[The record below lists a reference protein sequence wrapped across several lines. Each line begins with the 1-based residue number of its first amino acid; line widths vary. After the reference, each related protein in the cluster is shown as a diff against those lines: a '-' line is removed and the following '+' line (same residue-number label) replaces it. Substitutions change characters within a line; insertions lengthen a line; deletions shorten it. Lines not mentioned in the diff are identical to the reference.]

1 MPSPRPSPWKGE
13 GAEEQTQIWTI
24 SQINQAVRD
33 LLEQGLPP
41 LWLEGEISNFRY
53 HANGHMYFTLKD
65 ENAEIEAV
73 MFSEQNVR
81 LQFAPSNGQH
91 VIAFG
96 QITLYEKRGR
106 YQINIYEMRP
116 AGVGKLQLEFER
128 LKARL
133 QAEGLFDERFKQPL
147 PAFPERIG
155 IVTAPGG
162 AALQD
167 ILKILRERYPI
178 IEVVLFPVRVQG
190 EGAAQ
195 EIAHAIRLA
204 NRYHQTQEPIDVLLV
219 ARGGG
224 SLEDLWAFNEE
235 PVARAIFESAI
246 PIVTGVGHEID
257 FTIADFVA
265 DHRAP
270 TPTAAAQMVV
280 PDRAGLLSF
289 TEGARERVTSL
300 MSSRLDDHALRLQM
314 LISRRGLHRPVQLV
328 REHQQ
333 TLDHAQELLT
343 RALRERFGR
352 LDARARALLDR
363 LSSLNPTTVLRRGFA
378 IVETATGAL
387 VRSAEQLSVGESVK
401 IRLHRG
407 SVLARVEAKEV
418 SHGEEDG
425 QDRDGSGTT

>member
-1 MPSPRPSPWKGE
+1 MRSLFGPAPSPRLSPVKGE
-13 GAEEQTQIWTI
+13 GEKTQIWTI
-24 SQINQAVRD
+24 SQVNQAVRD
-33 LLEQGLPP
+33 LLEQGLLP
-41 LWLEGEISNFRY
+41 LWVEGEISNFKY

-73 MFSEQNVR
+73 MFSEQNAL
-81 LQFAPSNGQH
+81 LQFAPAGGQK

-106 YQINIYEMRP
+106 YQINIYKMRP

-133 QAEGLFDERFKQPL
+133 AAEGLFDERFKQPV
-147 PAFPERIG
+147 PQFPERIG

-167 ILKILRERYPI
+167 MLKILRERYPLV
-178 IEVVLFPVRVQG
+178 EVLLFPARVQG

-195 EIAHAIRLA
+195 EISEAIRTA
-204 NRYHQTQEPIDVLLV
+204 NCYHQSQEPIDVLLV

-246 PIVTGVGHEID
+246 PIVTGIGHEID

-280 PDRAGLLSF
+280 PDRAVLLSF
-289 TEGARERVTSL
+289 TTSATERLKSL
-300 MSSRLDDHALRLQM
+300 ITARLDDQHLHLKM
-314 LISRRGLHRPVQLV
+314 LLSRRGFHRPAQLS
-328 REHQQ
+328 RERRQ
-333 TLDHAQELLT
+333 TLDHAQELLA
-343 RALRERFGR
+343 RALRERLGKFQERG
-352 LDARARALLDR
+352 RALIKR
-363 LSSLNPTTVLRRGFA
+363 LESLNPASVLRRGFA
-378 IVETATGAL
+378 IAETTTGEFVHSVEQVA
-387 VRSAEQLSVGESVK
+387 VGDNLK

-407 SVLARVEAKEV
+407 YLLTRVEAKKEV
-418 SHGEEDG
+418 SGGEEDG
-425 QDRDGSGTT
+425 